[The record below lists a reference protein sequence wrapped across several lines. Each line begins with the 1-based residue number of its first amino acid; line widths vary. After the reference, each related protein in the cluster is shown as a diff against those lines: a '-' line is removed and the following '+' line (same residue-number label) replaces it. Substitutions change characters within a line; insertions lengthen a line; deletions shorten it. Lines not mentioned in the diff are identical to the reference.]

1 MGDYHHQNKGPV
13 LLSVNIDLE
22 KIASTVIER
31 IKDGAERGRSYSLSL
46 RDGVVDLSWFIDEKE
61 MYFLSREMMDIA
73 SQVKSRLRLLR
84 SDIID
89 GKEY

>member
-1 MGDYHHQNKGPV
+1 M
-13 LLSVNIDLE
+13 
-22 KIASTVIER
+22 IER
-31 IKDGAERGRSYSLSL
+31 IKEGVERGKSYSLSI

-61 MYFLSREMMDIA
+61 MYSLPREMMDIA